1 MAFVIALIIFIGIL
15 VVLSFCVSMIY
26 LIIEY
31 FTEKCGAK
39 LKFKS
44 FKRFYNINPDRWD
57 LDDASVACKCKCNT
71 NSWNVTKEYFYFGIV
86 DHIRYKFW
94 KRNLDKRDKEKA
106 HAQSTARM
114 INSVREDIQKIE
126 LLGQQELEQA
136 KKEITYIFY
145 GGQTND

>member
-1 MAFVIALIIFIGIL
+1 MEFVIALFSFIGIIVL
-15 VVLSFCVSMIY
+15 LSFCVFMVY

-57 LDDASVACKCKCNT
+57 LDDAFVVCKCNT
-71 NSWNVTKEYFYFGIV
+71 NSWNTTKEYFYFGFI
-86 DHIRYKFW
+86 DYIRYKFW
-94 KRNLDKRDKEKA
+94 RRNLNKRDKEKA

-114 INSVREDIQKIE
+114 INSVREDIKKME

-136 KKEITYIFY
+136 KREIGIFSD
-145 GGQTND
+145 GLSIRRG